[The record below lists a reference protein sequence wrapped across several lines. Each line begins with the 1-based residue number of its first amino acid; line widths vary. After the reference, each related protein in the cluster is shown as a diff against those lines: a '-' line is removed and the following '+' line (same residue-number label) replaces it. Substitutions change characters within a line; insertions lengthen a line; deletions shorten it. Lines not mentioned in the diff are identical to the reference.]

1 MGRRLTMNLGPQI
14 FTWEKKKKKE
24 EKKKTSSVNGISKYL
39 LLQFLA
45 QGPRGLSGGRRN
57 RQIKVKDKLLFCSFP
72 LCKDTEQ
79 TGGGLE

>member
-24 EKKKTSSVNGISKYL
+24 RKKSPSVNGISKYL

-45 QGPRGLSGGRRN
+45 RGPRGLSGGRRN
-57 RQIKVKDKLLFCSFP
+57 RQIKVKDKLLSAPFP
-72 LCKDTEQ
+72 SPKTLSRRAED
-79 TGGGLE
+79 